1 MSYGP
6 SQGNHYGAP
15 PTQQGFGGPQQFQQ
29 GSAQF
34 QQGPSQFPPPAQQWG
49 LPQGQPT
56 PPSLGYDPN
65 MIAQGDAS
73 RDANALRTAMKGFGT
88 DEHTLITILTKPD
101 PLQMA
106 LLRNTYNSIH
116 RRDLLSDLKSET
128 SGSFRDGLISLVRG
142 PLAQDT
148 YNINKAIKGIGT
160 KESLLNDVL
169 IGRTNA
175 DMRAIKQVY
184 YNEYHKTM
192 ESDLRG
198 DLSMKTEKLFDM
210 LVAATRAEESAPII
224 PHEIDRHVGDLYVAT
239 IGRSLGADQITV
251 CSILTSRSDGQIR
264 AIAQQFEMR
273 YHTTLVKAMEKRFD
287 GHMEDAL
294 VLLIKRASDPAMAD
308 AEQLESAMS
317 GVGTQD
323 YLLVQRIVRI
333 HWNKQHLDQVKR
345 AYQHRYKK
353 DLISRVKGEIR
364 DKHYEALMVA
374 CLT

>member
-6 SQGNHYGAP
+6 FQGNHYGAP
-15 PTQQGFGGPQQFQQ
+15 PTQQEFGGPQQFQQ
-29 GSAQF
+29 GPPQFQQWPAQF
-34 QQGPSQFPPPAQQWG
+34 QPQAQQWG
-49 LPQGQPT
+49 PPQGHPIF
-56 PPSLGYDPN
+56 PSLGYDPN
-65 MIAQGDAS
+65 MIANGDAS

-88 DEHTLITILTKPD
+88 DERTLITVLTKPD

-116 RRDLLSDLKSET
+116 RRDLLSDIKSET
-128 SGSFRDGLISLVRG
+128 SGSFRDGLMSLVRG

-148 YNINKAIKGIGT
+148 YNINQAIQGIGT

-175 DMRAIKQVY
+175 DMRAIKQAY

-192 ESDLRG
+192 ESDIRG

-210 LVAATRAEESAPII
+210 LVAATRAEESTPVI
-224 PHEIDRHVGDLYVAT
+224 PHEVDKHVGDLYAAT
-239 IGRSLGADQITV
+239 IGRTHGADEITV

-264 AIAQQFEMR
+264 VIAQQFEMR
-273 YHTTLVKAMEKRFD
+273 YNTTLVKAIEKRFD
-287 GHMEDAL
+287 GHMEDVL
-294 VLLIKRASDPAMAD
+294 VLLIKRACDPAMTD

-317 GVGTQD
+317 GVGTKD
-323 YLLVQRIVRI
+323 SLLIQRIVRI
-333 HWNKQHLDQVKR
+333 HWNRQHLDQVKR

-364 DKHYEALMVA
+364 DKYYEALMVA